1 MHQCFRASL
10 LCVGNGFISRKKK
23 VDSHN
28 SKPQTIF
35 HVPGSF
41 PLVKDS
47 FCEAP
52 DKRNNPSPVCLW
64 HKCGV
69 FHLGGLGFS
78 EKPDRQKHILER
90 VAKFGGWQCHSS
102 LEGQPRPALV

>member
-1 MHQCFRASL
+1 MDLFKE
-10 LCVGNGFISRKKK
+10 KKINN
-23 VDSHN
+23 HN

-35 HVPGSF
+35 LVPGSF

-64 HKCGV
+64 HRCGV
-69 FHLGGLGFS
+69 FHLGGLGVY
-78 EKPDRQKHILER
+78 EKPDRQKHILEL
-90 VAKFGGWQCHSS
+90 VAKFGGWQCHPS
-102 LEGQPRPALV
+102 LEGQPRPAVG